1 MSKIPGWVQIKSQ
14 PLANKILGLAN
25 KTSFAG
31 ADFTLPVWKK
41 TTGHYLFC
49 LPSYWWTPQICT
61 VSRSMSGPRKT
72 KSPVG
77 SLQGRSVLQAHNLRQ
92 TTILSGTIQDH
103 LRRGRSTCVMKY
115 VNSAILR
122 TSKKTTLV
130 HTYKLLTFLEMHPQ
144 SILLDGFKGRSTYT
158 CLRGRS
164 I

>member
-1 MSKIPGWVQIKSQ
+1 MSKIPGWVEIKSQ
-14 PLANKILGLAN
+14 SLANKILVLAN

-31 ADFTLPVWKK
+31 ADFTLPVWNKN
-41 TTGHYLFC
+41 YRPLFI
-49 LPSYWWTPQICT
+49 LSSKLLMDSTNLYSISQHEWP
-61 VSRSMSGPRKT
+61 T
-72 KSPVG
+72 KNEITI
-77 SLQGRSVLQAHNLRQ
+77 RVLAHNLRQ
-92 TTILSGTIQDH
+92 TTVLSVTIQDH